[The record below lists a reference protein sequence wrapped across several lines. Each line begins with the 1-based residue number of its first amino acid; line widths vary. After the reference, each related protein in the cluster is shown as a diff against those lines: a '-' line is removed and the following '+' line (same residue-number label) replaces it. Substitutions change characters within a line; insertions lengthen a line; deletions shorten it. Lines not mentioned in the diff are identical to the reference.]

1 MASGA
6 PFAHA
11 RARLTC
17 DFGWLLAG
25 FEALVSSGVKN
36 SLRNVRMLC
45 MAVSK
50 KITAPKAKAAKATE
64 AKPSSNS
71 SGQKAAR
78 EDIAGVVQRGGDLEP
93 FQILAPDGKPVRAD
107 LIPDLEVVEA
117 FYRKMSLLRYMDDK
131 FMELFKSQK
140 LGNYAQFGGQE
151 ASQIG
156 SASALEARDYI
167 APMYRSTGAMITHGW
182 PMHKA
187 IMYWRGHPEGWRLPD
202 NLNILPI
209 IISIPGQYVHAAG
222 AAMGLKA
229 QGSDAVCMTY
239 IGEGGTSQGDF
250 HIAVNFASATNA
262 PAVFVV
268 ENNGWAI
275 SVPRAVQSKVDNLVR
290 RSEGYGIPGY
300 LVDGNDILAVNHVNK
315 IAVADARAGKGP
327 SLIEQMT
334 YRIRPHTTGDD
345 PKAYRSDEEP
355 NFWIANRD
363 PIQRV
368 KKFLELEGRWNDDRE
383 VAMHAE
389 IESEFNA
396 ALEAADNAAAPNPL
410 ALLEYTMVNPGANL
424 IAQQAELE
432 ARIREANA

>member
-1 MASGA
+1 
-6 PFAHA
+6 
-11 RARLTC
+11 
-17 DFGWLLAG
+17 
-25 FEALVSSGVKN
+25 
-36 SLRNVRMLC
+36 

-50 KITAPKAKAAKATE
+50 KVTAPKAKAAKAAV

-71 SGQKAAR
+71 SSNSAGSKSSG
-78 EDIAGVVQRGGDLEP
+78 EIAGIVQRGGDLEP
-93 FQILAPDGKPVRAD
+93 FQILAPDGKPVRED
-107 LIPDLEVVEA
+107 LIPDLEVVEN
-117 FYRKMSLLRYMDDK
+117 FYRKMSLLRYLDDK
-131 FMELFKSQK
+131 FLVLAKSQR
-140 LGNYAQFGGQE
+140 LGTYAQFGGQE
-151 ASQIG
+151 ASQLG
-156 SASALEARDYI
+156 SASALEARDYM
-167 APMYRSTGAMITHGW
+167 APMYRNTGAMITHGW
-182 PMHKA
+182 PLRNV
-187 IMYWRGHPEGWRLPD
+187 IMYWRGHPEGWRMPD
-202 NLNILPI
+202 NLNIMPI

-229 QGSDAVCMTY
+229 QGTDAVCMTY

-262 PAVFVV
+262 PAVFIV

-275 SVPRAVQSKVDNLVR
+275 SVPRAVQSKVDHLVR

-300 LVDGNDILAVNHVNK
+300 LVDGNDVLAVNH
-315 IAVADARAGKGP
+315 IARRAVADARAGRGP

-345 PKAYRSDEEP
+345 PKAYRDEAGETKL
-355 NFWIANRD
+355 WAETRD

-383 VAMHAE
+383 VAMQAE

-396 ALEAADNAAAPNPL
+396 ALEAADQAPAPDPR
-410 ALLEYTMVNPGANL
+410 AILEYAMVNPTPNL
-424 IAQQAELE
+424 IAQQLELE